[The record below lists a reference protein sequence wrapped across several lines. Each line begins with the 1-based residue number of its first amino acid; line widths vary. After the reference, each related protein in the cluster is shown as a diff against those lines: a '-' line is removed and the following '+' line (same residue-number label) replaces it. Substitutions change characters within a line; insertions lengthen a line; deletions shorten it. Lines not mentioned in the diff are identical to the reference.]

1 MVKIVLGAGED
12 PLGFPKP
19 CLSCC
24 MNFPLS
30 KKMVLQGFIIFGFG
44 AYSLKSYPGSHLP
57 LDFELLGILSYPG
70 WGDQLE
76 LPPPFTSLGG
86 D

>member
-1 MVKIVLGAGED
+1 M
-12 PLGFPKP
+12 GFPKT

-24 MNFPLS
+24 MNFSLS
-30 KKMVLQGFIIFGFG
+30 KEMVLQGFIIFGFG
-44 AYSLKSYPGSHLP
+44 EYSLKSYPGSHLP
-57 LDFELLGILSYPG
+57 LDFQLLRILSYAG

-76 LPPPFTSLGG
+76 LPPPLASLRG